1 MKQPCRGK
9 KKKKELGKSTVLWS
23 IVITEGKGI
32 YYLAAT
38 MWETVCVCVCV
49 CVSPLVMSDYLRPH
63 GLYLA
68 HQAPLSMVFFRQ
80 EYYNG

>member
-1 MKQPCRGK
+1 MIHRYH
-9 KKKKELGKSTVLWS
+9 
-23 IVITEGKGI
+23 EGKGI

-49 CVSPLVMSDYLRPH
+49 CVSPLVMSDSLRPH